1 MCARKKQKRII
12 YEMSQSEKDEIAA
25 AAASVVVLFMFTSA
39 SAAATFCLVALGSC
53 VIKTAQDTD
62 AFMNKLEECVA

>member
-1 MCARKKQKRII
+1 MCARMKQKRII
-12 YEMSQSEKDEIAA
+12 YEMCQSEKNEIA

-62 AFMNKLEECVA
+62 AFMNKL

>member
-1 MCARKKQKRII
+1 MCARKQRRII
-12 YEMSQSEKDEIAA
+12 YEMCQSEKNEIAAA

-62 AFMNKLEECVA
+62 AFMNKL